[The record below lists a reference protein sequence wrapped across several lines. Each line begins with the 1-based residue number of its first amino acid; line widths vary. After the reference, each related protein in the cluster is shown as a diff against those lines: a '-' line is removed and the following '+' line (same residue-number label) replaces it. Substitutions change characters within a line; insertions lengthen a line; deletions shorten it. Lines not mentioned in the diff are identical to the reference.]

1 MAISLHTHDRG
12 EHEALRRLILSAMFI
27 AIGVILP
34 FFTGQIQQIG
44 KMILPMHL
52 PVMLCGLICGWQYGG
67 VVGLILPF
75 LRSMMFGM
83 PLMYPNA
90 VSMSIELA
98 VYGLTIGLIY
108 GLFWKQNVFTVYLA
122 LIPSMILGR
131 AAWGGTQ
138 VLILGLSDQS
148 FTWKLFFV
156 GAVLQALPG
165 IIIQL
170 LLIPAIMSMLHHTG
184 ILPYKGDT
192 HDPNT

>member
-1 MAISLHTHDRG
+1 MSTSSHTHDRG
-12 EHEALRRLILSAMFI
+12 EREALRKLILSAMFM

-34 FFTGQIQQIG
+34 FFTGQIQQFG

-67 VVGLILPF
+67 AVGLILPF

-83 PLMYPNA
+83 PPMYPEA
-90 VSMSIELA
+90 VAMSVELA

-108 GLFWKQNVFTVYLA
+108 SLFKKQNVLTVYLA

-131 AAWGGTQ
+131 AAWGATQ
-138 VLILGLSDQS
+138 VIILGLSDRS
-148 FTWKLFFV
+148 FTWGLFFA
-156 GAVLQALPG
+156 GAVLRAIPG

-170 LLIPAIMSMLHHTG
+170 LLIPAIMAMLNHTG
-184 ILPYKGDT
+184 MLPYKGEST
-192 HDPNT
+192 